1 MLLIS
6 IRLGLS
12 LAALTGAFCGN
23 MPEARADS
31 ISLDTPMA
39 AASLHEGHVD
49 MVVYFLDR
57 SDHFEV
63 VATFAA
69 RDSAYDPA
77 RLRMRL
83 AEGDAVSFALPG
95 HIETQYSF
103 SRLTDVVTISAN
115 PIDAKFRDSL
125 CPHVHCRAERPADTP

>member
-1 MLLIS
+1 MSLIS

-39 AASLHEGHVD
+39 AASLHEDHVD

-77 RLRMRL
+77 RLRMGL

-103 SRLTDVVTISAN
+103 SRLKDVVTVSAN
-115 PIDAKFRDSL
+115 PTDAAFRESL
-125 CPHVHCRAERPADTP
+125 CPHVHCRAVRPDDTP